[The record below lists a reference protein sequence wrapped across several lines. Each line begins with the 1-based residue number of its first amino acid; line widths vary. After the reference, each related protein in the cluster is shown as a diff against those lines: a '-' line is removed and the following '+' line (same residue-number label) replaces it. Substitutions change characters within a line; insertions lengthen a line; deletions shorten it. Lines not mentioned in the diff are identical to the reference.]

1 MGWFEEKISLRTLR
15 DDEVIEDSFL
25 EIAGAVMG
33 KRLSDALNDE
43 RQKTKDAIDEILK
56 YYHARSREIPDN
68 IKDMNEVLE
77 YLMRPYG
84 IMRRNVELDPGWT
97 KDAAG
102 AMLGFRKD
110 DNSVV
115 ALIPDRFSGYTF
127 YDAKTGKRRK
137 IRKAE
142 EKLFDIEA
150 IAFYKPFPL
159 RSRICPSVTISGGWM
174 R

>member
-1 MGWFEEKISLRTLR
+1 VGWFEEKISLRKLR

-56 YYHARSREIPDN
+56 YYHARSREVPDN

-115 ALIPDRFSGYTF
+115 ALIPDSWLADDPMFSGP
-127 YDAKTGKRRK
+127 AAQRRAYVDYFV
-137 IRKAE
+137 RRLLAPRAFVE
-142 EKLFDIEA
+142 EATRAHLA
-150 IAFYKPFPL
+150 H
-159 RSRICPSVTISGGWM
+159 V
-174 R
+174 